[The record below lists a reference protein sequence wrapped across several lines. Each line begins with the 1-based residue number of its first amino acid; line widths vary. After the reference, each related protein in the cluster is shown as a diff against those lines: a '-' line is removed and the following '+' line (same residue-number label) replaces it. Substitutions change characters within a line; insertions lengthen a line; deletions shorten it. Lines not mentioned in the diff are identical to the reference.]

1 MNREFSQD
9 DIIADDETTSVVQSY
24 LEHNGFLSDEFNDI
38 KYRYIQ
44 ESEVVREDIPV
55 QRFVY
60 RDSNVYPSWITK
72 SSLWESKSNQDLDG
86 KVEELVTI
94 PAASRDAL
102 QNQNMAMWLMKNWL
116 YAEKIGLQKSLQL
129 INYFYYK
136 TFEPQEYVFQE
147 AQFGDTFYIVVKG
160 TLSIIK
166 DGVGVVNILSQGGS
180 FGEIALTSNNSQR
193 TASVRAN
200 EKVTLMI
207 MTKSVYN
214 DFIYSLQYSERLE
227 NMKLIKESDFYKLHL
242 YQSKTSEI
250 MQNFGRK
257 TVEKGEHVIKDGDE
271 IASVYFILEGE
282 VRMEKT
288 VSITTVNKWPVSSDK
303 KQKGGMKIRYNKNFL
318 VNTLS
323 RGDCFGAPDLNS
335 IVLSDYD
342 VVANSKT
349 TLIFCYVKERKNLL
363 KEGHISA
370 IESRAHTQA
379 SLQAPSVYKVSDEK
393 ELIDSIGNIVGGP
406 SSFARCGQEN
416 RKTNLQK
423 KFSFPLR
430 SAHPDK
436 LAFEDNAKVQVVNE
450 RVYYDRRLYN
460 RSRPNTVTLLCR
472 AQRIEDVI
480 TPEATPTGSSICSDN
495 NNNINIKNNNTQQ
508 REISLSP
515 LKAPVYRK
523 DINSSRPGTAK
534 GSSLSF
540 RRLPLDSKQVQQPE
554 SVIKLSPVKR
564 GLHRSASIDFSE
576 TPNDITPL
584 LGFVTET
591 VKFSSKGR
599 RSPQKGFINLDTYSN
614 NILQAH
620 LAKNKI
626 L

>member
-200 EKVTLMI
+200 EKG
-207 MTKSVYN
+207 
-214 DFIYSLQYSERLE
+214 YS
-227 NMKLIKESDFYKLHL
+227 H
-242 YQSKTSEI
+242 
-250 MQNFGRK
+250 
-257 TVEKGEHVIKDGDE
+257 
-271 IASVYFILEGE
+271 
-282 VRMEKT
+282 
-288 VSITTVNKWPVSSDK
+288 
-303 KQKGGMKIRYNKNFL
+303 
-318 VNTLS
+318 
-323 RGDCFGAPDLNS
+323 
-335 IVLSDYD
+335 DYD
-342 VVANSKT
+342 
-349 TLIFCYVKERKNLL
+349 
-363 KEGHISA
+363 
-370 IESRAHTQA
+370 
-379 SLQAPSVYKVSDEK
+379 KVC
-393 ELIDSIGNIVGGP
+393 I
-406 SSFARCGQEN
+406 
-416 RKTNLQK
+416 
-423 KFSFPLR
+423 
-430 SAHPDK
+430 
-436 LAFEDNAKVQVVNE
+436 
-450 RVYYDRRLYN
+450 
-460 RSRPNTVTLLCR
+460 
-472 AQRIEDVI
+472 
-480 TPEATPTGSSICSDN
+480 
-495 NNNINIKNNNTQQ
+495 
-508 REISLSP
+508 
-515 LKAPVYRK
+515 
-523 DINSSRPGTAK
+523 
-534 GSSLSF
+534 
-540 RRLPLDSKQVQQPE
+540 
-554 SVIKLSPVKR
+554 
-564 GLHRSASIDFSE
+564 
-576 TPNDITPL
+576 
-584 LGFVTET
+584 
-591 VKFSSKGR
+591 
-599 RSPQKGFINLDTYSN
+599 
-614 NILQAH
+614 
-620 LAKNKI
+620 
-626 L
+626 